1 MGRRLVRL
9 TPQRGWL
16 AARRFP
22 LGAGRLAAL
31 SVAVAPRLA
40 PRNKALAGSAVQPS
54 PFRSG
59 SRPAVELR
67 RVGCDALL
75 ATERSCESLSG
86 GAMRGAPRGCP
97 YWAGPRL
104 GAARGLRL

>member
-9 TPQRGWL
+9 TLQRGWL

-22 LGAGRLAAL
+22 LGAGWLAAL

-54 PFRSG
+54 PFG
-59 SRPAVELR
+59 AAP
-67 RVGCDALL
+67 ALL
-75 ATERSCESLSG
+75 WSCGVSVV
-86 GAMRGAPRGCP
+86 MRF
-97 YWAGPRL
+97 
-104 GAARGLRL
+104 

>member
-9 TPQRGWL
+9 TQQRGWL

-40 PRNKALAGSAVQPS
+40 PRNKALAGSA
-54 PFRSG
+54 
-59 SRPAVELR
+59 LR

-86 GAMRGAPRGCP
+86 GAMRGAPRGRP